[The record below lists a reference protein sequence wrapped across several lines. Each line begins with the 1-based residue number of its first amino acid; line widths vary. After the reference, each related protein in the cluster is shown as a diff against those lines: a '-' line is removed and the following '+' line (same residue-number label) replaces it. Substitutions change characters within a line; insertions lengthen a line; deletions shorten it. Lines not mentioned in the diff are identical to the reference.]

1 MVPAALAQD
10 AKGGLFGGKK
20 ALEQEN
26 AELRRALA
34 QLGAV
39 EIAQIQ
45 AELGQLRQDLT
56 TSRHELVAVQR
67 ELVVVREEQILQEI
81 GIYEYEHP
89 LDHSIQYKD
98 ALGQIKVQYKAMAK
112 ENRAVSAITG
122 WQVNG
127 SEAEGRKMVNDTSKL
142 LLRAYNNEADNAVRS
157 MKPYKLKTSVDR
169 LAKARSTIS
178 KLGRTMNIEI
188 TQGYHRLRIDELRLT
203 ADHLQKVAEEKEAE
217 REEKERLREEAKARR
232 EFEAETAR
240 LQKEAA
246 HYRNA
251 LVALAANGDEAAK
264 AEAQAKLAE
273 IEAAIDGVAERA
285 ANIRTGHV
293 YVISNVGAFGERMVK
308 IGMTRRLEPLER
320 VKELGDASVP
330 FRYDVHA
337 LVFSHDAVGL
347 ENRLHREFADRRV
360 NLVNERR
367 EFFYVT
373 PTEVRDALARIDGN
387 ALLTYEETPEALEWH
402 QSENMRAPSAHPVD

>member
-1 MVPAALAQD
+1 MVPQALAQD

-26 AELRRALA
+26 AELREALA
-34 QLGAV
+34 RLGAI
-39 EIAQIQ
+39 EIAQVQ
-45 AELGQLRQDLT
+45 AELNQLREALT
-56 TSRHELVAVQR
+56 SARHELASVQA
-67 ELVVVREEQILQEI
+67 ELVLVRDEQILQEI

-89 LDHSIQYKD
+89 LDHSFQYKD
-98 ALGQIKVQYKAMAK
+98 ALDRIKAQYKAMAK
-112 ENRAVSAITG
+112 SNQAVSAITG

-127 SEAEGRKMVNDTSKL
+127 SEAEGRRMVNDTSKL

-157 MKPYKLKTSVDR
+157 MKPYKLKTSIDR
-169 LAKARSTIS
+169 LEKARRTIS

-188 TQGYHRLRIDELRLT
+188 TEGYHRLRIDELRLT
-203 ADHLQKVAEEKEAE
+203 ADYLQKVAEEKEAE

-240 LQKEAA
+240 LQKEAS

-251 LVALAANGDEAAK
+251 LAAMAANGDEVAQ
-264 AEAQAKLAE
+264 AEAKAKLAE
-273 IEAAIDGVAERA
+273 IEAAIEGVAERA

-347 ENRLHREFADRRV
+347 ESRLHQEFADRRV

-402 QSENMRAPSAHPVD
+402 QSENMRTTPQPAH

>member
-1 MVPAALAQD
+1 MVPPALAQD
-10 AKGGLFGGKK
+10 AKAGLFSGKK

-26 AELRRALA
+26 AELRQALA
-34 QLGAV
+34 NLGAV
-39 EIAQIQ
+39 EIATIEAELTQLRQ
-45 AELGQLRQDLT
+45 TLATARAELG
-56 TSRHELVAVQR
+56 AVQR
-67 ELVVVREEQILQEI
+67 ELVVVRDEQILQEI
-81 GIYEYEHP
+81 GIYEYDHP
-89 LDHSIQYKD
+89 LDNSVQYKD
-98 ALGQIKVQYKAMAK
+98 ALARIKAAYKDLAR
-112 ENRAVSAITG
+112 NNQAVSAVTG

-127 SEAEGRKMVNDTSKL
+127 SAAEGRKMVTDTSKL
-142 LLRAYNNEADNAVRS
+142 LLRAYNNEADNAVRA
-157 MKPYKLKTSVDR
+157 MKPYKLQASIDR
-169 LAKARSTIS
+169 LEKARSTIS
-178 KLGRTMNIEI
+178 RLGRTMNIEI
-188 TQGYHRLRIDELRLT
+188 TQSYHRLRIDELRLT

-240 LQKEAA
+240 LQKEAS

-251 LVALAANGDEAAK
+251 LVAMAANGDHAAQ

-273 IEAAIDGVAERA
+273 IEAAIEGVAERA

-347 ENRLHREFADRRV
+347 ENRLHHEFADRRV

-373 PTEVRDALARIDGN
+373 PTEVREALARIDGN
-387 ALLTYEETPEALEWH
+387 ALLTYDEIPEALEWH
-402 QSENMRAPSAHPVD
+402 QSENMRTP